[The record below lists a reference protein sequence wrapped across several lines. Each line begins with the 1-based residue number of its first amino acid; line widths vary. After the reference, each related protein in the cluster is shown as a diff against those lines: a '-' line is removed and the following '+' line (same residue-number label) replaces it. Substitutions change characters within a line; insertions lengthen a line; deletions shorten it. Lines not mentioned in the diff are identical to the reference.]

1 MTNRYTVCMTQLV
14 ARVED
19 DLLTAVDD
27 LVASGQVSSR
37 SDAVRRALRALIE
50 SYRRQEVG
58 RQIVEG
64 YTRQPQDEQEMG
76 WADAAT
82 VAMIAEEP
90 W

>member
-1 MTNRYTVCMTQLV
+1 M
-14 ARVED
+14 
-19 DLLTAVDD
+19 LTAVDD

-37 SDAVRRALRALIE
+37 SDAVRRALRVLIE

-82 VAMIAEEP
+82 VAMIAEAT
-90 W
+90 